1 MKVTSNSFQTSPMTS
16 IDFGT
21 LITTIF
27 VIVDDWYDK
36 QVKKTTLLKPGVK
49 ASMSDSEIMT
59 LALVMDYLPFL
70 GETQFLGFIR
80 GNYIEWFPF
89 FT

>member
-1 MKVTSNSFQTSPMTS
+1 MKVTSFSTQTFPMTS

-36 QVKKTTLLKPGVK
+36 QVKKTTLLNPGVK
-49 ASMSDSEIMT
+49 ASMSDSKM
-59 LALVMDYLPFL
+59 F
-70 GETQFLGFIR
+70 
-80 GNYIEWFPF
+80 N
-89 FT
+89 

>member
-1 MKVTSNSFQTSPMTS
+1 MKVTSFSTQTFLMTS

-49 ASMSDSEIMT
+49 ASMS
-59 LALVMDYLPFL
+59 
-70 GETQFLGFIR
+70 
-80 GNYIEWFPF
+80 
-89 FT
+89 